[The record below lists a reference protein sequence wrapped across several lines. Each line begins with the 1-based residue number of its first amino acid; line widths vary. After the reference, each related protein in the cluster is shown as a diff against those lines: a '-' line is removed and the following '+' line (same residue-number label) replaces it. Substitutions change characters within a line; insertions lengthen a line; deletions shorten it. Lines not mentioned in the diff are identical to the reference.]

1 MPNNKIKTNDSHK
14 KKLKLFLAELL
25 LVNLKRLILKLSF
38 SLETNSNISGFVLNR
53 SLCFKVSCGNLWVV
67 VKNARPYWWLIVF
80 FSIEHVLQDL
90 NQGGNNHIYPL
101 VDPNVEFCGSNNLA
115 YISSSRAKSE
125 VRLILSRGLFIQS
138 QNELP

>member
-1 MPNNKIKTNDSHK
+1 M
-14 KKLKLFLAELL
+14 
-25 LVNLKRLILKLSF
+25 
-38 SLETNSNISGFVLNR
+38 
-53 SLCFKVSCGNLWVV
+53 SCGKKCPAILM
-67 VKNARPYWWLIVF
+67 AYCL